1 MTKSD
6 VYKKIPVRWEVAKGN
21 SAEELVM
28 KRGDTEF
35 NKWNRTMQTAETNKK
50 WKKQMLASKLVYN
63 RCTNVLKSLGLN
75 KMGTIYIPLKL
86 QQILFYNL

>member
-6 VYKKIPVRWEVAKGN
+6 VYKKIPVRWEIAKGN
-21 SAEELVM
+21 IAEELVM

-35 NKWNRTMQTAETNKK
+35 NKWNRTMQTETNKK